1 MFDGKDMS
9 VPGSIPKDTIP
20 SKRTGSVE
28 VRNSASNGNNY

>member
-20 SKRTGSVE
+20 SRRTGSVE
-28 VRNSASNGNNY
+28 VGNSASDENNS